1 MGKAYYS
8 TSECVFGSRT
18 ADSFLEVVG
27 LEQRWV
33 GWGNGVPWYTWRHV
47 VKLDPERP
55 LSDAALATV
64 LGCGTEAILIGGSS
78 GVTHE
83 NTWAL
88 LGRVRERGL
97 PVALE
102 VSSPA
107 LAAPGADLYLIPS
120 VLNTADAGWVVGR
133 HAAVAAMLGDI
144 IPWNLLLPEAYIVL
158 NPESTVAR
166 LTGADC
172 ALDDVGVAG
181 YAALAGQLWRL
192 PLVYVEY
199 SGMYGNPQTVFSIRR
214 AAGPAR
220 VFYGGGIDSGATAA
234 AMGAVADTIVVGNLV
249 YTAPERLAETVA
261 ALRR

>member
-1 MGKAYYS
+1 MEWDA
-8 TSECVFGSRT
+8 
-18 ADSFLEVVG
+18 
-27 LEQRWV
+27 
-33 GWGNGVPWYTWRHV
+33 GVPWHTWRHA

-55 LSDAALATV
+55 LSEAALAAV
-64 LGCGTEAILIGGSS
+64 LTCGTDAILIGGSS

-83 NTWAL
+83 NTWRL

-133 HAAVAAMLGDI
+133 HARVAAMLGDI
-144 IPWNLLLPEAYIVL
+144 IPWGLLVPEAYIVL

-166 LTGADC
+166 LTGATCD
-172 ALDDVGVAG
+172 LDDVAVAG

-199 SGMYGNPQTVFSIRR
+199 SGTFGDPQTVYSARR
-214 AAGPAR
+214 AAGAAR
-220 VFYGGGIDSGATAA
+220 VIYGGGIDSAA
-234 AMGAVADTIVVGNLV
+234 AAATMAAVADTVVVGNLV
-249 YTAPERLAETVA
+249 YTAPERLAETVRA
-261 ALRR
+261 VRAQAPPGS